1 MVCFL
6 PKQAEFWAHCFHT
19 IKAKHALALLLVVDS
34 KGSSPGKKGAKMAIA
49 PDGSRF
55 GTIGGGQVE
64 YNLSE
69 QALVLLQQRESCSRL
84 FYEQHN
90 GSGQVCGGMQTVLYY
105 QCTEADLTVLQDIQY
120 AFQHKQAMQL
130 NFSPQGFTLN
140 KVPPEAPKIEFS
152 NSSEAGWLYQ
162 ELIGVQKI
170 AYIIGGG
177 HVSLALSQVLSL
189 LGFEIIIIDQRKDV
203 KTMEDNDYASKKII
217 VPYADISKCV
227 CEGKQVYVFIMTHSH
242 LSDQQV
248 LVELFNKQL
257 AYLGVLGSKRKI
269 KVMQNN
275 LIEIIS
281 KERWQFIRAPLGM
294 AIHSQTPMEI
304 AISIA
309 AELICEI
316 NQESRA

>member
-1 MVCFL
+1 M
-6 PKQAEFWAHCFHT
+6 PKQSEFWAHCFHT

-105 QCTEADLTVLQDIQY
+105 QCTEANLTVLQDIQY

-130 NFSPQGFTLN
+130 CISPLSLVLN
-140 KVPPEAPKIEFS
+140 KAPTGGLKIEFNN
-152 NSSEAGWLYQ
+152 NSDKGWLYQ
-162 ELIGVQKI
+162 ELIGSQKT

-177 HVSLALSQVLSL
+177 HVSLALSQALSL
-189 LGFEIIIIDQRKDV
+189 LDFEIIIIDQRQGV
-203 KTMEDNDYASKKII
+203 KTMEDNDYASKKKII
-217 VPYADISKCV
+217 PYSEISKCV

-242 LSDQQV
+242 FTDQQV

-257 AYLGVLGSKRKI
+257 AYLGILGSKRKI
-269 KVMQNN
+269 KVMQKN
-275 LIEIIS
+275 LIEDIS
-281 KERWQFIRAPLGM
+281 DQRWQSIHAPMGL

-316 NQESRA
+316 NQESRS